1 MRSASQ
7 TSAFGSRQGE
17 EPTVYNAFFAV
28 KFRPFALVGLGGG
41 KSDAGSALSASV
53 RPVMQ
58 QGPSPARRRR
68 LGYECY
74 AAAELTL
81 TSLYVRA

>member
-1 MRSASQ
+1 VRSASQ

-17 EPTVYNAFFAV
+17 EPFFYNPFFAV
-28 KFRPFALVGLGGG
+28 KFRPFALVDLGGG
-41 KSDAGSALSASV
+41 KTDAGSALSASV
-53 RPVMQ
+53 RPVTQ
-58 QGPSPARRRR
+58 QRPSPARRP

-81 TSLYVRA
+81 TYLYMRA

>member
-17 EPTVYNAFFAV
+17 EPFFYNPFFAV
-28 KFRPFALVGLGGG
+28 KFRPFALVDLGGG
-41 KSDAGSALSASV
+41 KTDAGSALSASV

-58 QGPSPARRRR
+58 QGPSTARRP
-68 LGYECY
+68 LGYGCY

-81 TSLYVRA
+81 TSLYMRA

>member
-1 MRSASQ
+1 
-7 TSAFGSRQGE
+7 
-17 EPTVYNAFFAV
+17 VD
-28 KFRPFALVGLGGG
+28 LGGG

-58 QGPSPARRRR
+58 QGPSPARRR